1 MIYVVHCCKNKACNN
16 AWIDLDL
23 TNAKNRPPRWKYC
36 SDCCKKYGYIN
47 PNQPPKR
54 KTYYDRLERLKKH
67 HFNAKKINEKDIKL
81 IA

>member
-1 MIYVVHCCKNKACNN
+1 MSYLIHFCKKKDCNN

-36 SDCCKKYGYIN
+36 ADCCKKFGYVN
-47 PNQPPKR
+47 PIQPPKR
-54 KTYYDRLERLKKH
+54 KNYYDRLERIKKYN
-67 HFNAKKINEKDIKL
+67 FNAKKIKENEFKL